1 MQKLADRKNIGVID
15 GTRLM
20 GAKPIGVDFQRGCA
34 YAEQQDEH
42 EWTQTVR
49 ESLRFSA
56 YLRQPASVS
65 VEGAFAAHRDHSD
78 ALQRRTPTS
87 RKSSSC
93 SRWTTLPTR

>member
-1 MQKLADRKNIGVID
+1 MWCVGVRVTVADVAPLADRKNIGVID

-20 GAKPIGVDFQRGCA
+20 GAKPIGIDFQRGCA

-56 YLRQPASVS
+56 YLRQPATVS
-65 VEGAFAAHRDHSD
+65 VEGASD
-78 ALQRRTPTS
+78 PWRS
-87 RKSSSC
+87 I
-93 SRWTTLPTR
+93 